1 MRKMHKRLKEFAVT
15 TTVGALLLVASC
27 IFFHP
32 ASSFADQPDQLTLD
46 VPGELNFVIDGN
58 GEITAPNDYRIT
70 NKSQSAKLVVNVMV
84 SMSSDCAA
92 VKAAIKDTSG
102 VSDWFS
108 IENNAVTNHKDRVS
122 LNPGESIA
130 VAWSIENVDQSIIDV
145 AKNTGKV
152 TLATIDFTYSEDKPI
167 NSDNKLNNDHDK
179 KTPFAV
185 IFETNDAQGNS
196 VQTAKLYNREQ
207 LPVVGQEYDNSG
219 KVLEVITNIENN
231 PGIFSCKQI
240 QSVEVVDDGIQPQTT
255 MSWFQCCYK
264 LASADLSKLDTS
276 KVTNMQSMFNLC
288 SGLTSLDLS
297 SWDASN
303 VTTMQAMFA
312 GCNQLSKL
320 DLPSGWNTSSATFMG
335 QMFSNCASL
344 KTLDCSGW
352 NTSNVTD
359 MNSMF
364 FGCTSLASLKLTGWN
379 TSGVVNMQDMFGN
392 CEALASLD
400 LLNLNTNKVQNAARM
415 FSGCTGLEDITLGSG
430 WNLEPHKC
438 GLGTLYVLNE
448 GKYSEYNGAF
458 PPSDGNTK
466 FFTEQGK
473 SKVSRSVTS
482 ELSAFAEN
490 GVDERNAA
498 VQASKDDVIEHSDV
512 KDPAVSNSMKSE
524 DSKAENSKGN
534 IAENTS
540 GDQPVSKTE

>member
-1 MRKMHKRLKEFAVT
+1 MKVLHCFVAAILAPT
-15 TTVGALLLVASC
+15 LAVGAISFDPYTANAQADIDEDVATANTAITIVAAPDWGQKTEVIVVEQNKLYVNKAKVDLLSSTGDFAPWVLLVLAG
-27 IFFHP
+27 
-32 ASSFADQPDQLTLD
+32 A
-46 VPGELNFVIDGN
+46 
-58 GEITAPNDYRIT
+58 
-70 NKSQSAKLVVNVMV
+70 VML
-84 SMSSDCAA
+84 SMGLL

-167 NSDNKLNNDHDK
+167 NSDNKLNNDNNK
-179 KTPFAV
+179 KQPFAV

-379 TSGVVNMQDMFGN
+379 TSGVMNMQDMFGN

-448 GKYSEYNGAF
+448 GKYSEYNGASLRATEA
-458 PPSDGNTK
+458 PSSL
-466 FFTEQGK
+466 Q
-473 SKVSRSVTS
+473 
-482 ELSAFAEN
+482 
-490 GVDERNAA
+490 
-498 VQASKDDVIEHSDV
+498 
-512 KDPAVSNSMKSE
+512 
-524 DSKAENSKGN
+524 SKARARYHVLLQRSFRRLLKMVLMS
-534 IAENTS
+534 AML
-540 GDQPVSKTE
+540 QFKLPRMM